1 MDPHPDE
8 LRAAGLPPI
17 QRQRPQ
23 VQDQGTAQALNRLHF
38 QAGNNT
44 QLRLQTQRLPT
55 SSALT
60 AIEREQD
67 IGMYLREQL
76 NYRHEFELRQR
87 VMNERELVVDL
98 LTARQGND
106 IPSAALQRQQAIN
119 LQRSRGG
126 IFLPDG
132 QLDRQIGLR
141 AAAQQQQFDLLRR
154 QQMQE
159 YLRRQNNSSPSDQPS
174 QRRKRSQSVV
184 SNGSKKDNHGTGG
197 RKKQKNSNDA
207 QGTSENRVE
216 KIFVNSEK
224 QNGKI
229 DAETKE
235 GDPGK
240 QSNTHNSI
248 DLTIDEDVWP
258 VDSSEERTDSI
269 MIDHGTKGVSGSDGP
284 TNDVSTATSSTST
297 DVGKKMSILLQALQ
311 DLQTEIPTASNAEV
325 SESATLAG
333 GVDILAEVSTE
344 LETSKPEEKVNS
356 NYPVTFSDEE
366 AVTIVQNL
374 KHVPAK
380 SSDLP
385 KDIEY
390 ISPKSS
396 DLPKDTEQDEER
408 EELFPGFVAVLPKL
422 PFEPNFSEEDHR
434 GSAGESSDGNLAE
447 KLLSADIPPTEAPTG
462 PIFLQPPKRKPE
474 SKHTNYSSV
483 GDTWW
488 PSNSSLRRER
498 RWQGYDSDIEN
509 QDGKAEHGVIKTPD
523 KGTICISSSMHERLS
538 NHIEPGALE
547 KLPHCKVHEKG
558 HQAQYGR
565 KPSNCLFC
573 CQVTETYCNSVMVCC
588 SICSTWRHVECGGHY
603 DRYST
608 KSTEEEF
615 IPVCD
620 RCHAEKSLL
629 EKYPIAAR
637 RMNRQHTE
645 LIRRTEATS
654 AIMRQLAYAKHGG
667 TYKWPLGSVSSTH
680 IGGHTRSV
688 HLRHERSEKQWGDMA
703 RILSTH
709 LGLRSRERVKARTK
723 ELERLAVNLE
733 DAEGHTDRHN
743 MILFLQNDTMKKYPV
758 GFEKSRLNFFDAQE
772 DEQAFIEDSDEGNV
786 QKAPAPVEDVGRE
799 YYKDENTQEI
809 WHSVETSDK
818 EGTGLE
824 QAYSSDTDDDR
835 SQIPALDDDKSSS
848 SGTSKED
855 SDSEEQEK
863 TGSEQQPN
871 HEKSRAHVNMFPVC
885 ARPCCKRRPRFDSA
899 FCSDGCGVSTLE
911 LDVLRSLQYAN
922 EIHPYQLRL

>member
-23 VQDQGTAQALNRLHF
+23 VQDQGTAQALSRLHF
-38 QAGNNT
+38 QAGNNA
-44 QLRLQTQRLPT
+44 QIRLQNQRLPT
-55 SSALT
+55 SSTLT
-60 AIEREQD
+60 AIERDQD
-67 IGMYLREQL
+67 IGMYLREQI
-76 NYRHEFELRQR
+76 NYRQEIERRQR
-87 VMNERELVVDL
+87 VMSDRDLVDIL
-98 LTARQGND
+98 AARQGND
-106 IPSAALQRQQAIN
+106 MPSALQRQQAIN
-119 LQRSRGG
+119 LQRLRGG
-126 IFLPDG
+126 QFLPDG
-132 QLDRQIGLR
+132 PINIR
-141 AAAQQQQFDLLRR
+141 AQQQQQYDLLR
-154 QQMQE
+154 QQQLEQQQLE
-159 YLRRQNNSSPSDQPS
+159 YIRRQSNSSPSDQPT
-174 QRRKRSQSVV
+174 QRRKRSQSMA
-184 SNGSKKDNHGTGG
+184 SNGSKIDNHGTSG
-197 RKKQKNSNDA
+197 RKKQKNLKDVKLVVSD
-207 QGTSENRVE
+207 NRVE
-216 KIFVNSEK
+216 KGFVNSDK
-224 QNGKI
+224 LNGNI
-229 DAETKE
+229 DVEAKE

-240 QSNTHNSI
+240 QSYTQNSI
-248 DLTIDEDVWP
+248 DLTCEEDDLP
-258 VDSSEERTDSI
+258 VDSSEERLDSSR
-269 MIDHGTKGVSGSDGP
+269 IDHGTKDVNSTDL
-284 TNDVSTATSSTST
+284 TNDVDTTISSTT
-297 DVGKKMSILLQALQ
+297 PDIGEKMSILLEALQ
-311 DLQTEIPTASNAEV
+311 ELQTEIPTASN
-325 SESATLAG
+325 SEASELSTLAAG
-333 GVDILAEVSTE
+333 ADSIVEELTE
-344 LETSKPEEKVNS
+344 MQTDKPEEKDNF
-356 NYPVTFSDEE
+356 NDPVTFSDEE
-366 AVTIVQNL
+366 AVVIVQNL
-374 KHVPAK
+374 KHVAAK

-385 KDIEY
+385 KY
-390 ISPKSS
+390 IAHTVAKSS
-396 DLPKDTEQDEER
+396 DLQKKNEQDEER

-422 PFEPNFSEEDHR
+422 PVEPNFSEEDHR
-434 GSAGESSDGNLAE
+434 DGAGEYFDGSSTE
-447 KLLSADIPPTEAPTG
+447 KLMSADIPPTEAPTG
-462 PIFLQPPKRKPE
+462 PILLHIPKRKPE
-474 SKHTNYSSV
+474 SKHTNHSSV
-483 GDTWW
+483 GDAWW
-488 PSNSSLRRER
+488 PTNSSIRRER

-509 QDGKAEHGVIKTPD
+509 QDGKIEHGVIQTSG

-558 HQAQYGR
+558 YQAQYGR
-565 KPSNCLFC
+565 KPSDHLFC

-629 EKYPIAAR
+629 KKYPIAAKR
-637 RMNRQHTE
+637 LNRQHTE
-645 LIRRTEATS
+645 LVRRAESTS

-688 HLRHERSEKQWGDMA
+688 HLRHERSEKQWGEMA

-709 LGLRSRERVKARTK
+709 IGLRSRERVKARTK

-772 DEQAFIEDSDEGNV
+772 DDYAFIEDSDEGNL
-786 QKAPAPVEDVGRE
+786 QKNPTSVEDVEGV
-799 YYKDENTQEI
+799 YYKDGNFLKKLNGVEI
-809 WHSVETSDK
+809 SDK
-818 EGTGLE
+818 EDTGLE
-824 QAYSSDTDDDR
+824 QQMYSSDTDDDG
-835 SQIPALDDDKSSS
+835 SQIPALYDDKSTS
-848 SGTSKED
+848 SGTSKEN
-855 SDSEEQEK
+855 SDNEDKEK
-863 TGSEQQPN
+863 TGSEQPN
-871 HEKSRAHVNMFPVC
+871 QEKQSAHVNVFSVC